1 MKLKWRI
8 FLVTYLVL
16 IVAYGI
22 FTSVIMSSWLD
33 SMKSAEVNSVI
44 LQNTNTA
51 KLFHAYYLI
60 NPSISDFDS
69 YFEKFKSFTNF
80 NDMHTE
86 LSAADESNFYVSYYG
101 AEFSGIQE
109 NTQQVTV
116 YNAGSPN
123 QIYVT
128 AVTNI
133 SVMGQNIYIETT
145 KYIYHIFASY
155 SNYVIKIQIWSAA
168 VLALSTVFILIT
180 VHFISKPLN
189 NLTKLSAKIAHG
201 DITERIK
208 LSRFEKGIREID
220 MLADSFNNMAECN
233 EKYIS
238 QLKEEYKKQEEFTG
252 SFTHELKTP
261 LTTIIGYSD
270 LLRTYDLPQNER
282 RMYAEYIYKE
292 GKRLESLSIHLLNL
306 LVMNNQNFTLSEVKT
321 EVLAYDLKSAT
332 AFLPQKYGVSLDFY
346 LAKDSVICEPS
357 LLKTLIIN
365 LADNGCKASEKGS
378 RVTVVG
384 KREQGFYV
392 IQVIDHG
399 MGIPENE
406 IKKITEPFYMVDKSR
421 ARKQGGA
428 GLGLALCSK
437 IALIHGTSLEI
448 KSQLGKGTT
457 VSFKLKRADKKADTN
472 NGTEADN
479 DEK

>member
-16 IVAYGI
+16 IMAYGI

-44 LQNTNTA
+44 QQNTNTA
-51 KLFHAYYLI
+51 KLFHAYYLV
-60 NPSISDFDS
+60 NPTTSDFDS

-80 NDMHTE
+80 NDMYTE
-86 LSAADESNFYVSYYG
+86 LSTGDKYLYVSFYG
-101 AEFSGIQE
+101 AEFSGIMS
-109 NTQQVTV
+109 NTQQVSV
-116 YNAGSPN
+116 YNAGTPN

-128 AVTNI
+128 AVSNI
-133 SVMGQNIYIETT
+133 SEMGQNIFIETT
-145 KYIYHIFASY
+145 KYISPIFTEY
-155 SNYVIKIQIWSAA
+155 SNHVKKIQIWSAA
-168 VLALSTVFILIT
+168 ILAVSTVFVLIT

-189 NLTKLSAKIAHG
+189 KLTSLSAKIANG

-208 LSRFEKGIREID
+208 LNRFEKSIKEID

-306 LVMNNQNFTLSEVKT
+306 LVMNNQSFTLSEVKT

-365 LADNGCKASEKGS
+365 LMDNGCKASEKGS

-448 KSQLGKGTT
+448 TSQLGKGTT
-457 VSFKLKRADKKADTN
+457 VSFKLKRADTSNETGAADDKA
-472 NGTEADN
+472 
-479 DEK
+479 

>member
-44 LQNTNTA
+44 QQNTNTA
-51 KLFHAYYLI
+51 KLFHAYYLV
-60 NPSISDFDS
+60 NPTTSDFDS

-80 NDMHTE
+80 NDMYTE
-86 LSAADESNFYVSYYG
+86 LSTGDKYLYVSFYG
-101 AEFSGIQE
+101 AEFSGIMS
-109 NTQQVTV
+109 NTQQVAV
-116 YNAGSPN
+116 YNAGTPN

-128 AVTNI
+128 AVSNI
-133 SVMGQNIYIETT
+133 SEMGQNIFIETT
-145 KYIYHIFASY
+145 KYISPIFTEY
-155 SNYVIKIQIWSAA
+155 SNHVKKIQIWSAA
-168 VLALSTVFILIT
+168 ILAVSTVFVLIT

-189 NLTKLSAKIAHG
+189 KLTSLSAKIANG

-208 LSRFEKGIREID
+208 LNRFEKSIKEID

-306 LVMNNQNFTLSEVKT
+306 LVMNNQSFTLSEVKT

-365 LADNGCKASEKGS
+365 LMDNGCKASEKGS

-448 KSQLGKGTT
+448 TSQLGKGTT
-457 VSFKLKRADKKADTN
+457 VSFKLKRAETSNETGAK
-472 NGTEADN
+472 N
-479 DEK
+479 DEA

>member
-8 FLVTYLVL
+8 FLVTYFVL

-44 LQNTNTA
+44 QQNTNTA
-51 KLFHAYYLI
+51 KLFHAYYMV
-60 NPSISDFDS
+60 NPTTSDFES

-80 NDMHTE
+80 NDMYTE
-86 LSAADESNFYVSYYG
+86 LSTGDKYLYVSLYG
-101 AEFSGIQE
+101 AEFSGIMS
-109 NTQQVTV
+109 NTQQVAV
-116 YNAGSPN
+116 YKAGTPN

-133 SVMGQNIYIETT
+133 SEMGQNIFIETT
-145 KYIYHIFASY
+145 KYISPIFTEY
-155 SNYVIKIQIWSAA
+155 SNHVKKIQIWSAA
-168 VLALSTVFILIT
+168 ILAVSTVFILIT

-189 NLTKLSAKIAHG
+189 KLTGLSAKIAKG
-201 DITERIK
+201 DIRERIK
-208 LSRFEKGIREID
+208 LNRFEKSIKEID

-306 LVMNNQNFTLSEVKT
+306 LVMNNHSFTLSEVKT

-346 LAKDSVICEPS
+346 LEKDSVICEPS

-365 LADNGCKASEKGS
+365 LMDNGCKASEKGS
-378 RVTVVG
+378 RVTIVG

-392 IQVIDHG
+392 IKVIDHG

-421 ARKQGGA
+421 SRKQGGA

-437 IALIHGTSLEI
+437 IAIIHGTSLEI
-448 KSQLGKGTT
+448 TSQLGKGTT
-457 VSFKLKRADKKADTN
+457 VSFKLKRADTSNETGAAYD
-472 NGTEADN
+472 EA
-479 DEK
+479 

>member
-8 FLVTYLVL
+8 FLVTCLVL

-44 LQNTNTA
+44 QQNTNTA
-51 KLFHAYYLI
+51 KLFHAYYLV
-60 NPSISDFDS
+60 NPTTSDFDS

-80 NDMHTE
+80 NDMYTE
-86 LSAADESNFYVSYYG
+86 LSTGDKYLYVSFYG
-101 AEFSGIQE
+101 AEFSGIMS
-109 NTQQVTV
+109 NTQQVAV
-116 YNAGSPN
+116 YNAGTPN

-128 AVTNI
+128 AVSNI
-133 SVMGQNIYIETT
+133 SEMGQNIFIETT
-145 KYIYHIFASY
+145 KYISPIFTEY
-155 SNYVIKIQIWSAA
+155 SNHVKKIQIWSAA
-168 VLALSTVFILIT
+168 ILAVSTVFVLIT

-189 NLTKLSAKIAHG
+189 KLTSLSAKIANG

-208 LSRFEKGIREID
+208 LNRFEKSIKEID

-306 LVMNNQNFTLSEVKT
+306 LVMNNQSFTLSEVKT

-365 LADNGCKASEKGS
+365 LMDNGCKASEKGS

-437 IALIHGTSLEI
+437 IALIHNTSLEI
-448 KSQLGKGTT
+448 TSQLGKGTT
-457 VSFKLKRADKKADTN
+457 VSFKLKRADTN
-472 NGTEADN
+472 NETGVTDDEA
-479 DEK
+479 

>member
-8 FLVTYLVL
+8 FLVTCLVL

-44 LQNTNTA
+44 QQNTNTA
-51 KLFHAYYLI
+51 KLFHAYYLV
-60 NPSISDFDS
+60 NPTTSDFDS

-80 NDMHTE
+80 NDMYTE
-86 LSAADESNFYVSYYG
+86 LSTGDKYLYVSFYG
-101 AEFSGIQE
+101 AEFSGIMS
-109 NTQQVTV
+109 NTQQVAV
-116 YNAGSPN
+116 YNAGTPN

-128 AVTNI
+128 AVSNI
-133 SVMGQNIYIETT
+133 SEMGQNIFIETT
-145 KYIYHIFASY
+145 KYISPIFTEY
-155 SNYVIKIQIWSAA
+155 SNHVKKIQIWSAA
-168 VLALSTVFILIT
+168 ILAVSTVFVLIT

-189 NLTKLSAKIAHG
+189 KLTSLSAKIANG

-208 LSRFEKGIREID
+208 LNRFEKSIKEID

-306 LVMNNQNFTLSEVKT
+306 LVMNNQSFTLSEVKT

-365 LADNGCKASEKGS
+365 LMDNGCKASEKGS

-448 KSQLGKGTT
+448 TSQLGKGTT
-457 VSFKLKRADKKADTN
+457 VSFKLKRADTSNETGAADDKA
-472 NGTEADN
+472 
-479 DEK
+479 

>member
-8 FLVTYLVL
+8 FLVTCLVL

-44 LQNTNTA
+44 QQNTNTA
-51 KLFHAYYLI
+51 KLFHAYYLV
-60 NPSISDFDS
+60 NPTTSDFDS

-80 NDMHTE
+80 NDMYTE
-86 LSAADESNFYVSYYG
+86 LSTGDKYLYVSFYG
-101 AEFSGIQE
+101 AEFSGIMS
-109 NTQQVTV
+109 NTQQVAV
-116 YNAGSPN
+116 YNAGTPN

-128 AVTNI
+128 AVSNI
-133 SVMGQNIYIETT
+133 SEMGQNIFIETT
-145 KYIYHIFASY
+145 KYISPIFTEY
-155 SNYVIKIQIWSAA
+155 SNHVKKIQIWSAA
-168 VLALSTVFILIT
+168 ILAVSTVFVLIT

-189 NLTKLSAKIAHG
+189 KLTSLSAKIANG

-208 LSRFEKGIREID
+208 LNRFEKSIKEID

-306 LVMNNQNFTLSEVKT
+306 LVMNNQSFTLSEVKT

-365 LADNGCKASEKGS
+365 LMDNGCKASEKGS

-437 IALIHGTSLEI
+437 IALIHNTSLEI
-448 KSQLGKGTT
+448 TSQLGKGTT
-457 VSFKLKRADKKADTN
+457 VSFKLKRADTN
-472 NGTEADN
+472 NETGVTDDKA
-479 DEK
+479 

>member
-44 LQNTNTA
+44 QQNTNTA
-51 KLFHAYYLI
+51 KLFHAYYLV
-60 NPSISDFDS
+60 NPTTSDFDS
-69 YFEKFKSFTNF
+69 YFEKFESFTNF
-80 NDMHTE
+80 NDMYTE
-86 LSAADESNFYVSYYG
+86 LSTGDKYLYVSFYG
-101 AEFSGIQE
+101 AEFSGIMS
-109 NTQQVTV
+109 NTQQVAV
-116 YNAGSPN
+116 YNAGTPN

-133 SVMGQNIYIETT
+133 SEMGQNIFIETT
-145 KYIYHIFASY
+145 KYISPIFTEY
-155 SNYVIKIQIWSAA
+155 SNHVKKIQIWSAA
-168 VLALSTVFILIT
+168 ILAVSTVFILIT

-189 NLTKLSAKIAHG
+189 KLTSLSAKIAKG

-208 LSRFEKGIREID
+208 LNRFEKSIKEID

-306 LVMNNQNFTLSEVKT
+306 LVMNNQSFTLSEVKT

-346 LAKDSVICEPS
+346 LEKDSVICEPS

-365 LADNGCKASEKGS
+365 LMDNGCKASEKGS

-448 KSQLGKGTT
+448 TSQLGKGTT
-457 VSFKLKRADKKADTN
+457 VSFKLKIADTSN
-472 NGTEADN
+472 ETVAKN
-479 DEK
+479 DEA

>member
-8 FLVTYLVL
+8 FLITYLVL

-44 LQNTNTA
+44 QQNTNTA
-51 KLFHAYYLI
+51 KLFHAYYLV
-60 NPSISDFDS
+60 NPTTSDFDS

-80 NDMHTE
+80 NDMYTE
-86 LSAADESNFYVSYYG
+86 LSTGDKYLYVSFYG
-101 AEFSGIQE
+101 AEFSGIMS
-109 NTQQVTV
+109 NTQQVAV
-116 YNAGSPN
+116 YNACTPN

-133 SVMGQNIYIETT
+133 SEMGQNIFIETT
-145 KYIYHIFASY
+145 KYIYPIFTEY
-155 SNYVIKIQIWSAA
+155 SNHVKKIQIWSAA
-168 VLALSTVFILIT
+168 ILAVSTVFVLIT

-189 NLTKLSAKIAHG
+189 KLTSLSAKIANG

-208 LSRFEKGIREID
+208 LNRFEKSIKEID

-306 LVMNNQNFTLSEVKT
+306 LVMNNQSFTLSEVKT

-365 LADNGCKASEKGS
+365 LMDNGCKASEKGS

-448 KSQLGKGTT
+448 TSQLGKGTT
-457 VSFKLKRADKKADTN
+457 VSFKLKRADTSNETGVTDDKA
-472 NGTEADN
+472 
-479 DEK
+479 

>member
-44 LQNTNTA
+44 QQNTNTA
-51 KLFHAYYLI
+51 KLFHAYYLV
-60 NPSISDFDS
+60 NPTTSDFES

-80 NDMHTE
+80 NDMYTE
-86 LSAADESNFYVSYYG
+86 LSTGDKYLYVSFYG
-101 AEFSGIQE
+101 AEFSGIMS
-109 NTQQVTV
+109 NTQQVAV
-116 YNAGSPN
+116 YNAGTPY

-133 SVMGQNIYIETT
+133 SEMGQNIFIETT
-145 KYIYHIFASY
+145 KYISPIFTEY
-155 SNYVIKIQIWSAA
+155 SNHVKKIQIWSAA
-168 VLALSTVFILIT
+168 ILAVSTVFILIT

-189 NLTKLSAKIAHG
+189 KLTGLSSKIAKG
-201 DITERIK
+201 DIRERIK
-208 LSRFEKGIREID
+208 LNRFEKSIKEID

-306 LVMNNQNFTLSEVKT
+306 LVMNNHCFTLSEVKT
-321 EVLAYDLKSAT
+321 DVLSYDLKSAT
-332 AFLPQKYGVSLDFY
+332 AFLPQKYGVSLEFY
-346 LAKDSVICEPS
+346 LEKDSVICEPS

-365 LADNGCKASEKGS
+365 LMDNGCKASEKGS
-378 RVTVVG
+378 RVTIVG

-392 IQVIDHG
+392 IKVIDHG

-437 IALIHGTSLEI
+437 IAIIHGTSLEI
-448 KSQLGKGTT
+448 TSQLGKGTT
-457 VSFKLKRADKKADTN
+457 VSFKLKRADTSNETGAAYD
-472 NGTEADN
+472 EA
-479 DEK
+479 

>member
-44 LQNTNTA
+44 QQNTNTA
-51 KLFHAYYLI
+51 KLFHAYYLV
-60 NPSISDFDS
+60 NPTTSDFDS

-80 NDMHTE
+80 NDMYTE
-86 LSAADESNFYVSYYG
+86 LSTGDKYLYISFYG
-101 AEFSGIQE
+101 AEFSGIMS
-109 NTQQVTV
+109 NTQQVAV
-116 YNAGSPN
+116 YNAGTPN

-133 SVMGQNIYIETT
+133 SEMGQNIFIETT
-145 KYIYHIFASY
+145 KYISPIFTEY
-155 SNYVIKIQIWSAA
+155 SNHVKKIQIWSAA
-168 VLALSTVFILIT
+168 ILAVSTVFILIT

-189 NLTKLSAKIAHG
+189 KLTSLSAKIAKG
-201 DITERIK
+201 DIMERIK
-208 LSRFEKGIREID
+208 LNRFEKSIKEID

-306 LVMNNQNFTLSEVKT
+306 LVMNNQSFTLSEVKT

-346 LAKDSVICEPS
+346 LVKDSVICEPS

-365 LADNGCKASEKGS
+365 LMDNGCKASEKSS

-448 KSQLGKGTT
+448 TSQLGKGTT
-457 VSFKLKRADKKADTN
+457 VSFKLKRADTSNETGAADDKA
-472 NGTEADN
+472 
-479 DEK
+479 

>member
-44 LQNTNTA
+44 QQNTNTA
-51 KLFHAYYLI
+51 KLFHVYYLV
-60 NPSISDFDS
+60 NPTTSDFDS
-69 YFEKFKSFTNF
+69 YFEKFESFTNF
-80 NDMHTE
+80 NDMYTE
-86 LSAADESNFYVSYYG
+86 LSTGDKYLYVSFYG
-101 AEFSGIQE
+101 AEFSGIMS
-109 NTQQVTV
+109 NTQQVAV
-116 YNAGSPN
+116 YNAGTPN

-133 SVMGQNIYIETT
+133 SEMGQNIFIETT
-145 KYIYHIFASY
+145 KYISPIFTEY
-155 SNYVIKIQIWSAA
+155 SNHVKKIQIWSAA
-168 VLALSTVFILIT
+168 ILAVSTVFILIT

-189 NLTKLSAKIAHG
+189 KLTSLSAKIAKG

-208 LSRFEKGIREID
+208 LNRFEKSIKEID

-306 LVMNNQNFTLSEVKT
+306 LVMNNQSFTLSEVKT

-346 LAKDSVICEPS
+346 LEKDSVICEPS

-365 LADNGCKASEKGS
+365 LMDNGCKASEKGS

-448 KSQLGKGTT
+448 TSQLGKGTT
-457 VSFKLKRADKKADTN
+457 VSFKLKIADTSN
-472 NGTEADN
+472 ETGAKN
-479 DEK
+479 DEA

>member
-16 IVAYGI
+16 IMAYGI

-44 LQNTNTA
+44 QQNTNTA
-51 KLFHAYYLI
+51 KLFHAYYLV
-60 NPSISDFDS
+60 NPTTSDFDS

-80 NDMHTE
+80 NDMYTE
-86 LSAADESNFYVSYYG
+86 LSTGDKYLYVSFYG
-101 AEFSGIQE
+101 AEFSGIMS
-109 NTQQVTV
+109 NTQQVAV
-116 YNAGSPN
+116 YNAGTPN

-128 AVTNI
+128 AVSNI
-133 SVMGQNIYIETT
+133 SEMGQNIFIETT
-145 KYIYHIFASY
+145 KYISPIFTEY
-155 SNYVIKIQIWSAA
+155 SNHVKKIQIWSAA
-168 VLALSTVFILIT
+168 ILAVSTVFVLIT

-189 NLTKLSAKIAHG
+189 KLTSLSAKIANG

-208 LSRFEKGIREID
+208 LNRFEKSIKEID

-306 LVMNNQNFTLSEVKT
+306 LVMNNQSFTLSEVKT
-321 EVLAYDLKSAT
+321 EVLVYDLKSAT

-365 LADNGCKASEKGS
+365 LMDNGCKASEKGS

-448 KSQLGKGTT
+448 TSQLGKGTT
-457 VSFKLKRADKKADTN
+457 VSFKLKRADTSNETGAADDKA
-472 NGTEADN
+472 
-479 DEK
+479 

>member
-16 IVAYGI
+16 IMAYGI

-44 LQNTNTA
+44 QQNTNTA
-51 KLFHAYYLI
+51 KLFHAYYLV
-60 NPSISDFDS
+60 NPTTSDFDS

-80 NDMHTE
+80 NDMYTE
-86 LSAADESNFYVSYYG
+86 LSTGDKYLYVSFYG
-101 AEFSGIQE
+101 AEFSGIMS
-109 NTQQVTV
+109 NTQQVAV
-116 YNAGSPN
+116 YNAGTPN

-128 AVTNI
+128 AVSNI
-133 SVMGQNIYIETT
+133 SELGQNIFIETT
-145 KYIYHIFASY
+145 KYISPIFTEY
-155 SNYVIKIQIWSAA
+155 SNHVKKIQIWSAA
-168 VLALSTVFILIT
+168 ILAVSTVFVLIT

-189 NLTKLSAKIAHG
+189 KLTSLSAKIANG

-208 LSRFEKGIREID
+208 LNRFEKSIKEID

-306 LVMNNQNFTLSEVKT
+306 LVMNNQSFTLSEVKT

-365 LADNGCKASEKGS
+365 LMDNGCKASEKGS

-448 KSQLGKGTT
+448 TSQLGKGTT
-457 VSFKLKRADKKADTN
+457 VSFKLKRADTSNETGAADDKA
-472 NGTEADN
+472 
-479 DEK
+479 

>member
-44 LQNTNTA
+44 QQNTNTA
-51 KLFHAYYLI
+51 KLFHAYYLV
-60 NPSISDFDS
+60 NPTTSDFDS

-80 NDMHTE
+80 NDMYTE
-86 LSAADESNFYVSYYG
+86 LSTGDKYLYVSFYG
-101 AEFSGIQE
+101 AEFSGIMS
-109 NTQQVTV
+109 NTQQVAV
-116 YNAGSPN
+116 YNAGTPN

-133 SVMGQNIYIETT
+133 SEMGQNIFIETT
-145 KYIYHIFASY
+145 KYISPIFTEY
-155 SNYVIKIQIWSAA
+155 SNHVKKIQIWSAA
-168 VLALSTVFILIT
+168 ILAVSTVFILIT

-189 NLTKLSAKIAHG
+189 KLTSLSAKIAKG

-208 LSRFEKGIREID
+208 LNRFEKSIKEID

-306 LVMNNQNFTLSEVKT
+306 LVMNNQSFTLSEVKT
-321 EVLAYDLKSAT
+321 EVLSYDLKSAT

-346 LAKDSVICEPS
+346 LEKDSVICEPS

-365 LADNGCKASEKGS
+365 LMDNGCKASEKGS

-399 MGIPENE
+399 MGIPEDE

-421 ARKQGGA
+421 ARKQGGT

-448 KSQLGKGTT
+448 TSQLGKGTT
-457 VSFKLKRADKKADTN
+457 VSFKLKRAETSNETGAK
-472 NGTEADN
+472 N
-479 DEK
+479 DEA

>member
-8 FLVTYLVL
+8 FLVTCLVL

-44 LQNTNTA
+44 QQNTNTA
-51 KLFHAYYLI
+51 KLFHAYYLV
-60 NPSISDFDS
+60 NPTTSDFDS

-80 NDMHTE
+80 NDMYTE
-86 LSAADESNFYVSYYG
+86 LSTGDKYLYVSFYG
-101 AEFSGIQE
+101 AEFSGIMS
-109 NTQQVTV
+109 NTQQVAV
-116 YNAGSPN
+116 YNAGTPN

-128 AVTNI
+128 AVSNI
-133 SVMGQNIYIETT
+133 SEMGQNIFIETT
-145 KYIYHIFASY
+145 KYISPIFTEY
-155 SNYVIKIQIWSAA
+155 SNHVKKIQIWSAA
-168 VLALSTVFILIT
+168 ILAVSTVFVLIT

-189 NLTKLSAKIAHG
+189 KLTSLSAKIANG

-208 LSRFEKGIREID
+208 LNRFEKSIKEID

-306 LVMNNQNFTLSEVKT
+306 LVMNNQSFTLSEVKT

-365 LADNGCKASEKGS
+365 LMDNGCKASEKGS

-448 KSQLGKGTT
+448 TSQLGKGTI
-457 VSFKLKRADKKADTN
+457 VSFKLKRADTGNETGAADDKA
-472 NGTEADN
+472 
-479 DEK
+479 

>member
-44 LQNTNTA
+44 QQNTNTA
-51 KLFHAYYLI
+51 KLFHAYYLV
-60 NPSISDFDS
+60 NPTTSDFDS

-80 NDMHTE
+80 NDMYTE
-86 LSAADESNFYVSYYG
+86 LSTGDKYLYVSFYG
-101 AEFSGIQE
+101 AEFSGIMS
-109 NTQQVTV
+109 NTQQVAV
-116 YNAGSPN
+116 YNAGTPN

-128 AVTNI
+128 AVSNI
-133 SVMGQNIYIETT
+133 SEMGQNIFIETT
-145 KYIYHIFASY
+145 KYISPIFTEY
-155 SNYVIKIQIWSAA
+155 SNHVKKIQIWSAA
-168 VLALSTVFILIT
+168 ILAVSTVFVLIT

-189 NLTKLSAKIAHG
+189 KLTSLSAKIANG

-208 LSRFEKGIREID
+208 LNRFEKSIKEID

-306 LVMNNQNFTLSEVKT
+306 LVMNNQSFTLSEVKT

-365 LADNGCKASEKGS
+365 LMDNGCKASEKGS

-437 IALIHGTSLEI
+437 IALIHNTSLEI
-448 KSQLGKGTT
+448 TSQLGKGTT
-457 VSFKLKRADKKADTN
+457 VSFKLKRADTN
-472 NGTEADN
+472 NETGVTDDEA
-479 DEK
+479 

>member
-44 LQNTNTA
+44 QQNTNTA
-51 KLFHAYYLI
+51 KLFHAYYLV
-60 NPSISDFDS
+60 NPTTSDFDS

-80 NDMHTE
+80 NDMYTE
-86 LSAADESNFYVSYYG
+86 LSTGDKYLYISFYG
-101 AEFSGIQE
+101 AEFSGIMS
-109 NTQQVTV
+109 NTQQVAV
-116 YNAGSPN
+116 YNAGTPN

-133 SVMGQNIYIETT
+133 SEMGQNIFIETT
-145 KYIYHIFASY
+145 KYISPIFTEY
-155 SNYVIKIQIWSAA
+155 SNHVKKIQIWSAA
-168 VLALSTVFILIT
+168 ILAVSTVFILIT

-189 NLTKLSAKIAHG
+189 KLTSLSAKIAKG
-201 DITERIK
+201 DIMERIK
-208 LSRFEKGIREID
+208 LNRFEKSIKEID

-306 LVMNNQNFTLSEVKT
+306 LVMNNQSFTLSEVKT

-346 LAKDSVICEPS
+346 LVKDSVICEPS

-365 LADNGCKASEKGS
+365 LMDNGCKASEKGS

-448 KSQLGKGTT
+448 TSQLGKGTT
-457 VSFKLKRADKKADTN
+457 VSFKLKRADTSNETGAADDKA
-472 NGTEADN
+472 
-479 DEK
+479 

>member
-8 FLVTYLVL
+8 FLVTCLVL

-44 LQNTNTA
+44 QQNTNTA
-51 KLFHAYYLI
+51 KLFHAYYLV
-60 NPSISDFDS
+60 NPTTSDFDS

-80 NDMHTE
+80 NDMYTE
-86 LSAADESNFYVSYYG
+86 LSTGDKYLYVSFYG
-101 AEFSGIQE
+101 AEFSGIMS
-109 NTQQVTV
+109 NTQQVAV
-116 YNAGSPN
+116 YNAGTPN

-128 AVTNI
+128 AVSNI
-133 SVMGQNIYIETT
+133 SEMGQNIFIETT
-145 KYIYHIFASY
+145 KYISPIFTEY
-155 SNYVIKIQIWSAA
+155 SNHVKKIQIWSAA
-168 VLALSTVFILIT
+168 ILAVSTVFVLIT

-189 NLTKLSAKIAHG
+189 KLTSLSAKIANG

-208 LSRFEKGIREID
+208 LNRFEKSIKEID

-306 LVMNNQNFTLSEVKT
+306 LVMNNQSFTLSEVKT

-365 LADNGCKASEKGS
+365 LMDNGCKASEKGS

-448 KSQLGKGTT
+448 TSQLGKGTT
-457 VSFKLKRADKKADTN
+457 VSFKLKRADTN
-472 NGTEADN
+472 NETGVTDDEA
-479 DEK
+479 

>member
-16 IVAYGI
+16 IMAYGI

-44 LQNTNTA
+44 QQNTNTA
-51 KLFHAYYLI
+51 KLFHAYYLV
-60 NPSISDFDS
+60 NPTTSDFDS

-80 NDMHTE
+80 NDMYTE
-86 LSAADESNFYVSYYG
+86 LSTGDKYLYVSFYG
-101 AEFSGIQE
+101 AEFSGIMS
-109 NTQQVTV
+109 NTQQVAV
-116 YNAGSPN
+116 YNAGTPN

-128 AVTNI
+128 AVSNI
-133 SVMGQNIYIETT
+133 SEMGQNIFIETT
-145 KYIYHIFASY
+145 KYISPIFTEY
-155 SNYVIKIQIWSAA
+155 SNHVKKIQIWSAA
-168 VLALSTVFILIT
+168 ILAVSTVFVLIT

-189 NLTKLSAKIAHG
+189 KLTSLSAKIANG

-208 LSRFEKGIREID
+208 LNRFEKSIKEID

-306 LVMNNQNFTLSEVKT
+306 LVMNNQSFTLSEVKT

-365 LADNGCKASEKGS
+365 LMDNGCKASEKGS

-448 KSQLGKGTT
+448 TSQLGKGTT
-457 VSFKLKRADKKADTN
+457 VSFKLKRADTSNETGAADDKA
-472 NGTEADN
+472 
-479 DEK
+479 

>member
-8 FLVTYLVL
+8 FLVTCLVL

-44 LQNTNTA
+44 QQNTNTA
-51 KLFHAYYLI
+51 KLFHAYYLV
-60 NPSISDFDS
+60 NPTTSDFDS

-80 NDMHTE
+80 NDMYTE
-86 LSAADESNFYVSYYG
+86 LSTGDKYLYVSFYG
-101 AEFSGIQE
+101 AEFSGIMS
-109 NTQQVTV
+109 NTQQVAV
-116 YNAGSPN
+116 YNAGTPN

-128 AVTNI
+128 AVSNI
-133 SVMGQNIYIETT
+133 SEMGQNIFIETT
-145 KYIYHIFASY
+145 KYISPIFTEY
-155 SNYVIKIQIWSAA
+155 SNHVKKIQIWSAA
-168 VLALSTVFILIT
+168 ILAVSTVFVLIT

-189 NLTKLSAKIAHG
+189 KLTSLSAKIANG

-208 LSRFEKGIREID
+208 LNRFEKSIKEID

-306 LVMNNQNFTLSEVKT
+306 LVMNNQSFTLSEVKT
-321 EVLAYDLKSAT
+321 EVMAYDLKSAT

-365 LADNGCKASEKGS
+365 LMDNGCKASEKGS

-448 KSQLGKGTT
+448 TSQLGKGTT
-457 VSFKLKRADKKADTN
+457 VSFKLKRADTN
-472 NGTEADN
+472 NETGVTDDEA
-479 DEK
+479 

>member
-44 LQNTNTA
+44 QQNTNTA
-51 KLFHAYYLI
+51 KLFHAYYLV
-60 NPSISDFDS
+60 NPTTSDFDS

-80 NDMHTE
+80 NDMYTE
-86 LSAADESNFYVSYYG
+86 LSTGDKYSYVSFYG
-101 AEFSGIQE
+101 AEFSGIMS
-109 NTQQVTV
+109 NTQQVAV
-116 YNAGSPN
+116 YNAGTPN

-133 SVMGQNIYIETT
+133 SEMGQNIFIETT
-145 KYIYHIFASY
+145 KYISPIFTEY
-155 SNYVIKIQIWSAA
+155 SNHVKKIQIWSAA
-168 VLALSTVFILIT
+168 ILAVSTVFILIT

-189 NLTKLSAKIAHG
+189 KLTSLSAKIAKG
-201 DITERIK
+201 DIRERIK
-208 LSRFEKGIREID
+208 LNRFEKSIKEID

-306 LVMNNQNFTLSEVKT
+306 LVMNNHSFTLSEVKT

-365 LADNGCKASEKGS
+365 LIDNGCKASEKGS
-378 RVTVVG
+378 RVTIVG

-392 IQVIDHG
+392 IKVIDHG
-399 MGIPENE
+399 MGIPEDE

-448 KSQLGKGTT
+448 TSQLGKGTT
-457 VSFKLKRADKKADTN
+457 VSFKLKIADTSN
-472 NGTEADN
+472 ETGVTDDEA
-479 DEK
+479 

>member
-16 IVAYGI
+16 IVAYGV

-44 LQNTNTA
+44 QQNTNTA
-51 KLFHAYYLI
+51 KLFHAYYLV
-60 NPSISDFDS
+60 NPTTSDFDS

-80 NDMHTE
+80 NDMYTE
-86 LSAADESNFYVSYYG
+86 LSTGDKYLYVSFYG
-101 AEFSGIQE
+101 AEFSGIMS
-109 NTQQVTV
+109 NTQQVAV
-116 YNAGSPN
+116 YNAGTPN

-133 SVMGQNIYIETT
+133 SEMGQNIFIETT
-145 KYIYHIFASY
+145 KYISPIFTEY
-155 SNYVIKIQIWSAA
+155 SNHVKKIQIWSAA
-168 VLALSTVFILIT
+168 ILAVSTIFVLIT

-189 NLTKLSAKIAHG
+189 KLTCLSAKIAKG

-208 LSRFEKGIREID
+208 LNRFEKSIKEID

-306 LVMNNQNFTLSEVKT
+306 LVMNNQSFTLSEVKT

-346 LAKDSVICEPS
+346 LAKYSVICEPS

-365 LADNGCKASEKGS
+365 LMDNGCKASEKGS

-448 KSQLGKGTT
+448 TSQLGKGTT
-457 VSFKLKRADKKADTN
+457 VSFKLKRADTSNETGVTDDKA
-472 NGTEADN
+472 
-479 DEK
+479 

>member
-8 FLVTYLVL
+8 FLVTCLVL

-44 LQNTNTA
+44 QQNTNTA
-51 KLFHAYYLI
+51 KLFHAYYLV
-60 NPSISDFDS
+60 NPTTSDFDS

-80 NDMHTE
+80 NDMYTE
-86 LSAADESNFYVSYYG
+86 LSTGDKYLYVSFYG
-101 AEFSGIQE
+101 AEFSGIMS
-109 NTQQVTV
+109 NTQQVAV
-116 YNAGSPN
+116 YNAGTPN

-128 AVTNI
+128 AVSNI
-133 SVMGQNIYIETT
+133 SEMGQNIFIETT
-145 KYIYHIFASY
+145 KYISPIFTEY
-155 SNYVIKIQIWSAA
+155 SNHVKKIQIWSAA
-168 VLALSTVFILIT
+168 ILAVSTVFVLIT

-189 NLTKLSAKIAHG
+189 KLTSLSAKIANG

-208 LSRFEKGIREID
+208 LNRFEKSIKEID

-306 LVMNNQNFTLSEVKT
+306 LVMNNQSFTLSEVKT

-365 LADNGCKASEKGS
+365 LMDNGCKASEKGS

-448 KSQLGKGTT
+448 TSQLGKGAT
-457 VSFKLKRADKKADTN
+457 VSFKLKRADTN
-472 NGTEADN
+472 NETGVTDDEA
-479 DEK
+479 

>member
-44 LQNTNTA
+44 QQNTNTA
-51 KLFHAYYLI
+51 KLFHAYYLV
-60 NPSISDFDS
+60 NPTTSDFDS

-80 NDMHTE
+80 NDMYTE
-86 LSAADESNFYVSYYG
+86 LSTGDKYLYVSFYG
-101 AEFSGIQE
+101 AEFSGIMS
-109 NTQQVTV
+109 NTQQVAV
-116 YNAGSPN
+116 YNAGTPN

-133 SVMGQNIYIETT
+133 SEMGQNIFIETT
-145 KYIYHIFASY
+145 KYISPIFTEY
-155 SNYVIKIQIWSAA
+155 SNHVKKIQIWSAA
-168 VLALSTVFILIT
+168 ILAVSTVFILIT

-189 NLTKLSAKIAHG
+189 KLTSLSAKIAKG

-208 LSRFEKGIREID
+208 LNRFEKSIKEID

-306 LVMNNQNFTLSEVKT
+306 LVMNNQSFTLSEVKT

-346 LAKDSVICEPS
+346 LEKDSVICEPS

-365 LADNGCKASEKGS
+365 LMDNGCKASEKGS

-399 MGIPENE
+399 MGIPEDE

-421 ARKQGGA
+421 ARKQGGT

-448 KSQLGKGTT
+448 TSQLRKGTT
-457 VSFKLKRADKKADTN
+457 VSFKLKRAETSNETGAK
-472 NGTEADN
+472 N
-479 DEK
+479 DEA

>member
-8 FLVTYLVL
+8 FLVTCLVL

-44 LQNTNTA
+44 QQNTNTA
-51 KLFHAYYLI
+51 KLFHAYYLV
-60 NPSISDFDS
+60 NPTTSDFDS

-80 NDMHTE
+80 NDMYTE
-86 LSAADESNFYVSYYG
+86 LSTGDKYLYVSFYG
-101 AEFSGIQE
+101 AEFSGIMS
-109 NTQQVTV
+109 NTQQVAV
-116 YNAGSPN
+116 YNAGTPN

-128 AVTNI
+128 AVSNI
-133 SVMGQNIYIETT
+133 SEMGQNIFIETT
-145 KYIYHIFASY
+145 KYISPIFTEY
-155 SNYVIKIQIWSAA
+155 SNHVKKIQIWSAA
-168 VLALSTVFILIT
+168 ILAVSTVFVLIT

-189 NLTKLSAKIAHG
+189 KLTSLSAKIANG

-208 LSRFEKGIREID
+208 LNRFEKSIKEID

-306 LVMNNQNFTLSEVKT
+306 LVMNNQSFTLSEVKT

-365 LADNGCKASEKGS
+365 LMDNGCKASEKGS

-437 IALIHGTSLEI
+437 IALIHGTGLEI
-448 KSQLGKGTT
+448 TSQLGKGTI
-457 VSFKLKRADKKADTN
+457 VSFKLKRADTGNETGAADDKA
-472 NGTEADN
+472 
-479 DEK
+479 

>member
-8 FLVTYLVL
+8 FLVTCLVL

-44 LQNTNTA
+44 QQNTNTA
-51 KLFHAYYLI
+51 KLFHAYYLV
-60 NPSISDFDS
+60 NPTTSDFDS

-80 NDMHTE
+80 NDMYTE
-86 LSAADESNFYVSYYG
+86 LSTGDKYLYVSFYG
-101 AEFSGIQE
+101 AEFSGIMS
-109 NTQQVTV
+109 NTQQVAV
-116 YNAGSPN
+116 YNAGTPN

-128 AVTNI
+128 AVSNI
-133 SVMGQNIYIETT
+133 SEMGQNIFIETT
-145 KYIYHIFASY
+145 KYISPIFTEY
-155 SNYVIKIQIWSAA
+155 SNHVKKIQIWSAA
-168 VLALSTVFILIT
+168 ILAVSTVFVLIT

-189 NLTKLSAKIAHG
+189 KLTSLSAKIANG

-208 LSRFEKGIREID
+208 LNRFEKSIKEID

-306 LVMNNQNFTLSEVKT
+306 LVMNNQSFTLSEVKT
-321 EVLAYDLKSAT
+321 EVMAYDLKSAT

-365 LADNGCKASEKGS
+365 LMDNGCKASEKGS

-448 KSQLGKGTT
+448 TSQLGKGTT
-457 VSFKLKRADKKADTN
+457 VSFKLKRADTGNETGAADDKA
-472 NGTEADN
+472 
-479 DEK
+479 

>member
-44 LQNTNTA
+44 QQNTNTA
-51 KLFHAYYLI
+51 KLFHAYYLV
-60 NPSISDFDS
+60 NPTTSDFDS

-80 NDMHTE
+80 NDMYTE
-86 LSAADESNFYVSYYG
+86 LSTGDKYLYVSFYG
-101 AEFSGIQE
+101 AEFSGIMS
-109 NTQQVTV
+109 NTQQVAV
-116 YNAGSPN
+116 YNAGTPN

-128 AVTNI
+128 AVSNI
-133 SVMGQNIYIETT
+133 SEMGQNIFIETT
-145 KYIYHIFASY
+145 KYISPIFTEY
-155 SNYVIKIQIWSAA
+155 SNHVKKIQIWSAA
-168 VLALSTVFILIT
+168 ILAVSTVFVLIT

-189 NLTKLSAKIAHG
+189 KLTSLSAKIANG

-208 LSRFEKGIREID
+208 LNRFEKSIKEID

-238 QLKEEYKKQEEFTG
+238 QLKEEYKKQAEFTG

-306 LVMNNQNFTLSEVKT
+306 LVMNNQSFTLSEVKT

-365 LADNGCKASEKGS
+365 LMDNGCKASEKGS

-448 KSQLGKGTT
+448 TSQLGKGTT
-457 VSFKLKRADKKADTN
+457 VSFKLKRADTN
-472 NGTEADN
+472 NETGVTDDEA
-479 DEK
+479 

>member
-44 LQNTNTA
+44 QQNTNTA
-51 KLFHAYYLI
+51 KLFHAYYLV
-60 NPSISDFDS
+60 NPTTSDFDS

-80 NDMHTE
+80 NDMYTE
-86 LSAADESNFYVSYYG
+86 LSTSDKYLYVSFYG
-101 AEFSGIQE
+101 AEFSGIMS
-109 NTQQVTV
+109 NTQQVAV
-116 YNAGSPN
+116 YNAGTPN

-133 SVMGQNIYIETT
+133 SEMGQNIFIETT
-145 KYIYHIFASY
+145 KYISPIFTEY
-155 SNYVIKIQIWSAA
+155 SNHVKKIQIWSAA
-168 VLALSTVFILIT
+168 ILAVSTVFILIT

-189 NLTKLSAKIAHG
+189 KLTSLSAKIAKG
-201 DITERIK
+201 DIRERIK
-208 LSRFEKGIREID
+208 LNRFEKSIKEID

-306 LVMNNQNFTLSEVKT
+306 LVMNNHSFTLSEVKT

-346 LAKDSVICEPS
+346 LEKDSVICEPS

-365 LADNGCKASEKGS
+365 LMDNGCKASEKGS

-448 KSQLGKGTT
+448 TSQLGKGTT
-457 VSFKLKRADKKADTN
+457 VSFKLKRADTSNEMGVTDD
-472 NGTEADN
+472 EA
-479 DEK
+479 

>member
-8 FLVTYLVL
+8 FLITYLVL

-44 LQNTNTA
+44 QQNTNTA
-51 KLFHAYYLI
+51 KLFHAYYLV
-60 NPSISDFDS
+60 NPTTSDFDS

-80 NDMHTE
+80 NDMYTE
-86 LSAADESNFYVSYYG
+86 LSTGDKYLYVSFYG
-101 AEFSGIQE
+101 AEFSGIMS
-109 NTQQVTV
+109 NTQQVAV
-116 YNAGSPN
+116 YNACTPN

-133 SVMGQNIYIETT
+133 SEMGQNIFIETT
-145 KYIYHIFASY
+145 KYISPIFTEY
-155 SNYVIKIQIWSAA
+155 SNHVKKIQIWSAA
-168 VLALSTVFILIT
+168 ILAVSTVFILIT

-189 NLTKLSAKIAHG
+189 KLTSLSAKIAKG
-201 DITERIK
+201 DIRERIK
-208 LSRFEKGIREID
+208 LNRFEKSIKEID

-306 LVMNNQNFTLSEVKT
+306 LVMNNQSFTLSEVKT

-365 LADNGCKASEKGS
+365 LMDNGCKASEKGS

-448 KSQLGKGTT
+448 TSQLGKGTT
-457 VSFKLKRADKKADTN
+457 VSFKLKRADTSNETGASDDKA
-472 NGTEADN
+472 
-479 DEK
+479 

>member
-44 LQNTNTA
+44 QQNTNTA
-51 KLFHAYYLI
+51 KLFHAYYLV
-60 NPSISDFDS
+60 NPTTSDFDS

-80 NDMHTE
+80 NDMYTE
-86 LSAADESNFYVSYYG
+86 LSTGDKYLYVSFYG
-101 AEFSGIQE
+101 AEFSGIMS
-109 NTQQVTV
+109 NTQQVAV
-116 YNAGSPN
+116 YNAGTPN

-133 SVMGQNIYIETT
+133 SEMGQNIFIETT
-145 KYIYHIFASY
+145 KYISPIFTEY
-155 SNYVIKIQIWSAA
+155 LNHVKKIQIWSAA
-168 VLALSTVFILIT
+168 ILAVSTVFILIT

-189 NLTKLSAKIAHG
+189 KLTSLSAKIAKG

-208 LSRFEKGIREID
+208 LNRFAKSIKEID

-306 LVMNNQNFTLSEVKT
+306 LVMNNNNFTLMEVKT

-365 LADNGCKASEKGS
+365 LMDNGSKASEKGS

-448 KSQLGKGTT
+448 TSQLGKGTT
-457 VSFKLKRADKKADTN
+457 VSFKLKRADTS
-472 NGTEADN
+472 NGTGVTDDEA
-479 DEK
+479 

>member
-44 LQNTNTA
+44 QQNTNTA
-51 KLFHAYYLI
+51 KLFHAYYLV
-60 NPSISDFDS
+60 NPTTSDFDS

-80 NDMHTE
+80 NDMYTE
-86 LSAADESNFYVSYYG
+86 LSTGDKYLYVSFYG
-101 AEFSGIQE
+101 AEFSGIMS
-109 NTQQVTV
+109 NTQQVAV
-116 YNAGSPN
+116 YNAGTPN

-133 SVMGQNIYIETT
+133 SEMGQNIFIETT
-145 KYIYHIFASY
+145 KYISPIFTEY
-155 SNYVIKIQIWSAA
+155 SNHVKKIQIWSAA
-168 VLALSTVFILIT
+168 ILAVSTVFILIT

-189 NLTKLSAKIAHG
+189 KLTSLSAKIAKG

-208 LSRFEKGIREID
+208 LNRFEKSIKEID

-306 LVMNNQNFTLSEVKT
+306 LVMNNQSFTLSEVKT

-346 LAKDSVICEPS
+346 LAKDSVICEAS

-365 LADNGCKASEKGS
+365 LMDNGCKASEKGS

-448 KSQLGKGTT
+448 TSQLGKGTT
-457 VSFKLKRADKKADTN
+457 VSFKLKRADTN
-472 NGTEADN
+472 NETGAAD
-479 DEK
+479 DKA

>member
-44 LQNTNTA
+44 QQNTNTA
-51 KLFHAYYLI
+51 KLFHAYYLV
-60 NPSISDFDS
+60 NPTTSDFDS

-80 NDMHTE
+80 NDMYTE
-86 LSAADESNFYVSYYG
+86 LSTGDKYLYVSFYG
-101 AEFSGIQE
+101 AEFSGIMS
-109 NTQQVTV
+109 NTQQVAV
-116 YNAGSPN
+116 YNAGTPN

-128 AVTNI
+128 AVSNI
-133 SVMGQNIYIETT
+133 SEMGQNIFIETT
-145 KYIYHIFASY
+145 KYISPIFTEY
-155 SNYVIKIQIWSAA
+155 SNHVKKIQIWSAA
-168 VLALSTVFILIT
+168 ILAVSTVFVLIT

-189 NLTKLSAKIAHG
+189 KLTSLSAKIANG

-208 LSRFEKGIREID
+208 LNRFEKSIKEID

-306 LVMNNQNFTLSEVKT
+306 LVMNNQSFTLSEVKT
-321 EVLAYDLKSAT
+321 EVMAYDLKSAT

-365 LADNGCKASEKGS
+365 LMDNGCKASEKGS

-448 KSQLGKGTT
+448 TSQLGKGTT
-457 VSFKLKRADKKADTN
+457 VSFKLKRADTN
-472 NGTEADN
+472 NETGVTDDEA
-479 DEK
+479 